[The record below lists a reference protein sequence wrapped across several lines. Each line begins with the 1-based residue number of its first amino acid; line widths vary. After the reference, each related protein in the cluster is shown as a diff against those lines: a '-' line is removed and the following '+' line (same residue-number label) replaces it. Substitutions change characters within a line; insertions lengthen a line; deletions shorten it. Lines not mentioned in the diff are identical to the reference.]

1 MDSNRHM
8 EAIMKIVPLLS
19 AAALLA
25 LGGCAIV
32 PAEPG
37 YPYAYAAPP
46 VAATV
51 VIRPA
56 YPAYR
61 YHGYYGRRG
70 RWR

>member
-1 MDSNRHM
+1 
-8 EAIMKIVPLLS
+8 MKFISLLC

-25 LGGCAIV
+25 LAGCAIV

-51 VIRPA
+51 VVGPA

-61 YHGYYGRRG
+61 YHGYHGYYGWRG